1 MEDPEAMARRASAGR
16 FADSSRGGL
25 TVGFTGSSGSNRGDA
40 GVFAAPGAGSV
51 AGLRGGAGDPGRL
64 GNLASQGN
72 EGSADMKTVIALIC
86 IGILIFS
93 WNPASLVVAVL
104 VLFLMNQNDKKD

>member
-1 MEDPEAMARRASAGR
+1 
-16 FADSSRGGL
+16 
-25 TVGFTGSSGSNRGDA
+25 
-40 GVFAAPGAGSV
+40 
-51 AGLRGGAGDPGRL
+51 
-64 GNLASQGN
+64 
-72 EGSADMKTVIALIC
+72 MKTVIALIC